1 MNKRILSLFLTFC
14 LMLSCIFTVD
24 VMSFQADAA
33 TGSVLVMSVQDGQ
46 ILQCWNW
53 SFNNIKN
60 NMSKI
65 ASQGFTAIQTSPV
78 QASKESTNEGWST
91 AGSAMWVYYQPISFS
106 IETNYRSALG
116 TKKEFKAMCDEAE
129 KYGIKVI
136 VDTVFNHLANA
147 YSGNTIN
154 DQITGDIKNDGNCW
168 YNVYENISN
177 WGDRYDITH
186 KSLGGLP
193 DLNTSNSK
201 IQNYA
206 IGFLK
211 ECIDCGADGF
221 RFDAAKHI
229 ETPKDRD
236 GVKSDF
242 WPNVLNAATSYAK
255 STKGITPYYYGE
267 ILDGAGGVDITAYTD
282 YMSVTDNVSSN
293 NVRNAVNSG
302 NAGSA
307 VNVGIVNG
315 AANNKTVQWNESHD
329 TYNDGSSDYV
339 NETVLKKTWAI
350 IGSRSEVCGMY
361 LARPYSRNTRLGN
374 ADQTGWADKEVKAV
388 NIFKNRF
395 AGQSEHISNSNNIVY
410 NERGNSGVV
419 LVNISGG
426 STNVSIKANKIAN
439 GSYKDQ
445 ITGNTF
451 TVSNGQIS
459 GNIGDTGIAVV
470 YNESETPTQK
480 PTEPST
486 QKPAEQIL
494 IGDADLNGK
503 IAIVDASAIQ
513 RHLVSLHKFTSKSK
527 KTADVD
533 MNGSINIVDA
543 TLIQQYLVEIIANG
557 SKCGQYV
564 DYSNGDAVLP
574 TQPNTVPTEASTT
587 KPVDLGNFIY
597 YKNNDDWGEVK
608 VYYWSDSDT
617 NMTSWPGLHMESIG
631 DNVYKAEIPENA
643 KYVVFNNNNQGLQTQ
658 DITLNGMNKIYS
670 NGSWSDYTG

>member
-1 MNKRILSLFLTFC
+1 MSKRIFSLLMMFC
-14 LMLSCIFTVD
+14 VLLSCILSVD
-24 VMSFQADAA
+24 LYTFQAKAA
-33 TGSVLVMSVQDGQ
+33 VTSVLADNVQDGQ

-65 ASQGFTAIQTSPV
+65 ANQGFTAIQTSPV
-78 QASKESTNEGWST
+78 QASKESTNESWST

-136 VDTVFNHLANA
+136 VDTIFNHLANA
-147 YSGNTIN
+147 YSGNSIN
-154 DQITGDIKNDGNCW
+154 DQITGDIKNDSNCW
-168 YNVYENISN
+168 YNVHENISN

-229 ETPKDRD
+229 ETPKDKD
-236 GVKSDF
+236 GVKSNF
-242 WPNVLNAATSYAK
+242 WPNVLGAATSYAQ
-255 STKGITPYYYGE
+255 STKGFTPYYYGE
-267 ILDGAGGVDITAYTD
+267 VLDGTGGVDVTGYTD
-282 YMSVTDNVSSN
+282 YMSITDNVSSN
-293 NVRNAVNSG
+293 NIRNAVNSG
-302 NAGSA
+302 NASSA
-307 VNVGIVNG
+307 ANVRIING
-315 AANNKTVQWNESHD
+315 AQNNRAVQWNESHD

-350 IGSRSEVCGMY
+350 VGSRNEVCAMY
-361 LARPYSRNTRLGN
+361 LARPSSRNTRLGN
-374 ADQTGWADKEVKAV
+374 ADQTGWTHKEVKAV

-395 AGQSEHISNSNNIVY
+395 AGQSESISTSNNILY

-419 LVNISGG
+419 LVNVNGG
-426 STNVSIKANKIAN
+426 ATSVSIDAKKMVN
-439 GSYKDQ
+439 GTYKEQ

-451 TVSNGQIS
+451 TVSDGRIS

-470 YNESETPTQK
+470 YNEYQTPTQK
-480 PTEPST
+480 PTEAPT
-486 QKPAEQIL
+486 QKPVEKCL
-494 IGDADLNGK
+494 VGDADLNGK

-513 RHLVSLHKFTSKSK
+513 RYLADIDTFSEKAK
-527 KTADVD
+527 KCADVD
-533 MNGSINIVDA
+533 MSSKISITDA
-543 TLIQQYLVEIIANG
+543 TLVQQYLVDIIANG

-564 DYSNGDAVLP
+564 EFSGDDVVVP
-574 TQPNTVPTEASTT
+574 TQPVTEPTEAPTT
-587 KPVDLGNFIY
+587 KPIVLGNYIY
-597 YKNNDDWGEVK
+597 YKNNDNWGEVK
-608 VYYWSDSDT
+608 VYYWNDNDT
-617 NMTSWPGLHMESIG
+617 NMTSWPGIYMEPVGNNI
-631 DNVYKAEIPENA
+631 YKAEIPENA
-643 KYVVFNNNNQGLQTQ
+643 KYVVFNNNNQGLQSQ
-658 DITLNGMNKIYS
+658 DITLVGMNKIYD
-670 NGSWSDYTG
+670 NGTWTDYTG